1 MRIMGLDVGAMTV
14 GVAISDE
21 LLCTAQGIEV
31 IRRKQENKLRQTY
44 ARIEE
49 LITEYQVE
57 LVVIGYP
64 KNMNNTI
71 GERAL
76 KCEAF
81 AADVRRRTGLETLLW
96 DERLTTVTA
105 HRVLD
110 MAEVGLKKK
119 MSVVDKIAAAVILQS
134 YLDWRANR
142 QEAEEREAADKAWPD
157 GQ

>member
-21 LLCTAQGIEV
+21 LLITAQGIEV

-44 ARIEE
+44 ARIEQ
-49 LITEYQVE
+49 LIQEYDVS

-76 KCEAF
+76 KSEAF
-81 AADVRRRTGLETLLW
+81 ADDVRRRTGLRVVLW
-96 DERLTTVTA
+96 DERLTTVSA
-105 HRVLD
+105 HRVLELG
-110 MAEVGLKKK
+110 EVGLKKK
-119 MSVVDKIAAAVILQS
+119 MEVVDKVAATVILQS
-134 YLDWRANR
+134 YLDWRRNN
-142 QEAEEREAADKAWPD
+142 ETTEFGEE
-157 GQ
+157 

>member
-1 MRIMGLDVGAMTV
+1 MGLDVGSVTV
-14 GVAISDE
+14 GVAVSDE
-21 LLCTAQGIEV
+21 LLCTAQGLEV

-49 LITEYQVE
+49 LALAYGVE
-57 LVVIGYP
+57 LIVVGYP
-64 KNMNNTI
+64 KNMNNTV
-71 GERAL
+71 GERAQ

-81 AADVRRRTGLETLLW
+81 SEDIKRRTGIETLLW

-119 MSVVDKIAAAVILQS
+119 MAVVDKIAAAVILQS
-134 YLDWRANR
+134 YLDYRANCG
-142 QEAEEREAADKAWPD
+142 KALKE
-157 GQ
+157 

>member
-44 ARIEE
+44 ARIEQ
-49 LITEYQVE
+49 LISEYDVG

-71 GERAL
+71 GERAE
-76 KCEAF
+76 KSESF
-81 AADVRRRTGLETLLW
+81 AEDVRRRTGLETILW
-96 DERLTTVTA
+96 DERLTTVSA

-110 MAEVGLKKK
+110 MAEVGLKRK
-119 MSVVDKIAAAVILQS
+119 MEVVDKVAATVILQS
-134 YLDWRANR
+134 YLDYRANQSR
-142 QEAEEREAADKAWPD
+142 QEEGNAL
-157 GQ
+157 

>member
-1 MRIMGLDVGAMTV
+1 MGLDVGSVTV
-14 GVAISDE
+14 GVAVSDE
-21 LLCTAQGIEV
+21 LLCTAQGLEV

-49 LITEYQVE
+49 LALAYGVE
-57 LVVIGYP
+57 LIVVGYP
-64 KNMNNTI
+64 KNMNNTE
-71 GERAL
+71 GERAQ

-81 AADVRRRTGLETLLW
+81 AEDIKRRTGIETLLW

-119 MSVVDKIAAAVILQS
+119 MAVVDKIAAAVILQS
-134 YLDWRANR
+134 YLDYRANCG
-142 QEAEEREAADKAWPD
+142 KALKE
-157 GQ
+157 